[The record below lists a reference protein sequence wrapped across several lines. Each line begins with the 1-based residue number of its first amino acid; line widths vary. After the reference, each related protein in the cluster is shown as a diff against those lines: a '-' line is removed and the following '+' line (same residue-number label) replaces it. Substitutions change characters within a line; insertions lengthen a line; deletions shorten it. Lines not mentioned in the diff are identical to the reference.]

1 MMKQDLKKILYV
13 MEKKIKLV
21 YLNPR
26 EDIIYSG
33 FVETDRDRVK
43 VLTIEKDIVRQ
54 YIFLLDGNRVL
65 QEERKTK

>member
-1 MMKQDLKKILYV
+1 MKQELKKKLFV
-13 MEKKIKLV
+13 MEKKIKMV

-33 FVETDRDRVK
+33 FLETDRDRVK
-43 VLTIEKDIVRQ
+43 VLTIERDIVRQ
-54 YIFLLDGNRVL
+54 YQFLLDGNRVL

>member
-1 MMKQDLKKILYV
+1 MKQELKKKLYV
-13 MEKKIKLV
+13 MERKIRLV

-26 EDIIYSG
+26 ESIIYSG

-43 VLTIEKDIVRQ
+43 VLTIERDIVRQ

>member
-1 MMKQDLKKILYV
+1 MKQELKKILYIV
-13 MEKKIKLV
+13 EKKIKLV

-65 QEERKTK
+65 QEERKSK

>member
-1 MMKQDLKKILYV
+1 M
-13 MEKKIKLV
+13 V

-33 FVETDRDRVK
+33 FLETDRDRVK
-43 VLTIEKDIVRQ
+43 VLTIERDIVRQ
-54 YIFLLDGNRVL
+54 YQFLLDGNRVL

>member
-1 MMKQDLKKILYV
+1 MKQELKKKLYV
-13 MEKKIKLV
+13 MERKIRLV

-26 EDIIYSG
+26 ESIIYSG
-33 FVETDRDRVK
+33 FIETDMDRVK

>member
-1 MMKQDLKKILYV
+1 
-13 MEKKIKLV
+13 MEKKIKMV

-33 FVETDRDRVK
+33 FLETDRDRVK
-43 VLTIEKDIVRQ
+43 VLTIERDIVRQ
-54 YIFLLDGNRVL
+54 YQFLLDGNRVL